1 MKDRLETIIRD
12 WLNTEFKNP
21 DALPGLVISGLAEEI
36 NNHRWEIHSNVQEE
50 YDMEDIDT
58 MAESNEVKLTEDERL
73 RALHRYRKLEDS
85 NLDTLSYIIDEIVNE
100 RGKK

>member
-1 MKDRLETIIRD
+1 MKDRIETIIRD
-12 WLNTEFKNP
+12 WSNTEFKNP